1 MLSLSLV
8 CSLREPYNDLTHRTA
23 TSPHTQPTLLPP
35 LQGSDEN
42 PFYFHYM
49 RKLYPNQQIFRL
61 FYDGF
66 RDRLRCSSAFGTDP
80 RAALNPTRRSLLQLR
95 CQDAQ
100 PAEKPATREETTHP
114 RNSCTRHTAQSVPW
128 DNGPRISYAGIPIGH
143 RAEPDVRDR
152 KRGVGEGSNPL
163 QVRVGA

>member
-8 CSLREPYNDLTHRTA
+8 CSLRVPYNDLIHRTA
-23 TSPHTQPTLLPP
+23 TSPQPTLLPP

-49 RKLYPNQQIFRL
+49 RKLYPINRF
-61 FYDGF
+61 FGYSTMD
-66 RDRLRCSSAFGTDP
+66 FGTDSDVAQPSGRIPALRSTP
-80 RAALNPTRRSLLQLR
+80 RAVLYSNCAAKTRNQQSNRR
-95 CQDAQ
+95 RERKRRT
-100 PAEKPATREETTHP
+100 PETR
-114 RNSCTRHTAQSVPW
+114 CTRHTAQSVPW

>member
-8 CSLREPYNDLTHRTA
+8 CSLRVPYNDLTHRTA
-23 TSPHTQPTLLPP
+23 TSPQPTLLPRLV
-35 LQGSDEN
+35 LQGSDDESV
-42 PFYFHYM
+42 FM
-49 RKLYPNQQIFRL
+49 RKLYQIRRF
-61 FYDGF
+61 FGYSTMD
-66 RDRLRCSSAFGTDP
+66 FGTDSDVAQPSGRIPALRSTP
-80 RAALNPTRRSLLQLR
+80 RAVLYSNCAAKTRNQQSNRR
-95 CQDAQ
+95 RERKRRTPETVAQ
-100 PAEKPATREETTHP
+100 VP
-114 RNSCTRHTAQSVPW
+114 HTAQSVPW